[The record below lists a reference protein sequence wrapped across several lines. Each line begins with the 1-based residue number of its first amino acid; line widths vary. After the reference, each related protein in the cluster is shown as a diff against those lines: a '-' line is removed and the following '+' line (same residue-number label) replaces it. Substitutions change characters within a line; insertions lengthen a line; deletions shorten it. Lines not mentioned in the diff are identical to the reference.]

1 MISHT
6 AAITIYTKTGE
17 RREMAEATP
26 YEEQRRRQVEA
37 NKRKLEELQLHHLSA
52 AIREAAA
59 AAKPSLVKKRKAR
72 VPLDV
77 ADAVMEPVRRS
88 GRLANLP
95 DKPVYREKV
104 PDFGMKIRRTYGSVR
119 RDLTNRVYAT
129 DDARSYAISK
139 AEDLE
144 QELDSS
150 FPIFIKPMTQSHVTG
165 GFWLGLPIHFCRKYL
180 PKRDEMIT
188 LVDEDDDESDTL
200 YLAMKRGLSAGWRG
214 FAVQQKLV
222 DGDCLVFQLIE
233 QTKFKVY
240 ITRASSYYESED

>member
-1 MISHT
+1 
-6 AAITIYTKTGE
+6 
-17 RREMAEATP
+17 
-26 YEEQRRRQVEA
+26 
-37 NKRKLEELQLHHLSA
+37 
-52 AIREAAA
+52 
-59 AAKPSLVKKRKAR
+59 
-72 VPLDV
+72 
-77 ADAVMEPVRRS
+77 MEPVRRS